1 MVKGI
6 DNELLFFIVSHHIN
20 HFLNVKKM
28 AKHDYESHMILL
40 TVYSHYLYQTIT
52 LGKSLSWTEVF
63 DETETEDH
71 KRLLHKRLLKDKK
84 LTIFAVAENLS
95 MPQETVRRK
104 LEKLIKKKLLEYSK
118 SEGLSLGKK
127 FNETIEPLG
136 KIDTEDCLKLY
147 KKFTNQLK

>member
-6 DNELLFFIVSHHIN
+6 DNELIYFIVSHHIN

-28 AKHDYESHMILL
+28 VKHDYEDHMILL
-40 TVYSHYLYQTIT
+40 VVYTHFLRQTIT
-52 LGKSLSWTEVF
+52 SGKSLSWIEVF

-71 KRLLHKRLLKDKK
+71 KISMKDKK

-104 LEKLIKKKLLEYSK
+104 LEKLIKTKLLDYSK
-118 SEGLSLGKK
+118 LEGLSLGKK
-127 FNETIEPLG
+127 FRETIEPLG
-136 KIDTEDCLKLY
+136 KADGKDIFALVEKF
-147 KKFTNQLK
+147 KKA

>member
-1 MVKGI
+1 
-6 DNELLFFIVSHHIN
+6 
-20 HFLNVKKM
+20 M

-40 TVYSHYLYQTIT
+40 TVYTHFLYQTIT
-52 LGKSLSWTEVF
+52 RGKSLSWTEVF

-71 KRLLHKRLLKDKK
+71 KRLMKDKK

-104 LEKLIKKKLLEYSK
+104 LEKLIKKKLLDYSK

-127 FNETIEPLG
+127 FKQTIEPLG
-136 KIDTEDCLKLY
+136 RIDTEDCLKLY
-147 KKFTNQLK
+147 KKFAEQIK

>member
-6 DNELLFFIVSHHIN
+6 DNELIYFIVSHHIN

-28 AKHDYESHMILL
+28 TKHDYESHMILL

-71 KRLLHKRLLKDKK
+71 KILMKDKK
-84 LTIFAVAENLS
+84 LTIFAVAALDGDGCASGADE
-95 MPQETVRRK
+95 MQAAPPTT
-104 LEKLIKKKLLEYSK
+104 
-118 SEGLSLGKK
+118 
-127 FNETIEPLG
+127 TITIQG
-136 KIDTEDCLKLY
+136 
-147 KKFTNQLK
+147 Q

>member
-6 DNELLFFIVSHHIN
+6 NNELIYFIVSHQIN

-40 TVYSHYLYQTIT
+40 TVYTHFLYQTIT
-52 LGKSLSWTEVF
+52 LGKTLSWTEVF
-63 DETETEDH
+63 DEIETEDH
-71 KRLLHKRLLKDKK
+71 KRLMKDKK
-84 LTIFAVAENLS
+84 LTTFAVAENLS

-104 LEKLIKKKLLEYSK
+104 LEKLIKKKLLDYSK

-127 FNETIEPLG
+127 FKETIEPLG
-136 KIDTEDCLKLY
+136 RIDTEDCLKLY
-147 KKFTNQLK
+147 KKFAKQLK

>member
-6 DNELLFFIVSHHIN
+6 DNELLYFIVSHHIN

-28 AKHDYESHMILL
+28 AKHDYESHMILS
-40 TVYSHYLYQTIT
+40 TVYTHFLYQTIT

-71 KRLLHKRLLKDKK
+71 KILMKDKK

-95 MPQETVRRK
+95 IPQETVRRK
-104 LEKLIKKKLLEYSK
+104 LEKLIKKKLLDYSK

-127 FNETIEPLG
+127 FKETIEPLE
-136 KIDTEDCLKLY
+136 KIGAEDCLKLY
-147 KKFTNQLK
+147 KKFANQLK